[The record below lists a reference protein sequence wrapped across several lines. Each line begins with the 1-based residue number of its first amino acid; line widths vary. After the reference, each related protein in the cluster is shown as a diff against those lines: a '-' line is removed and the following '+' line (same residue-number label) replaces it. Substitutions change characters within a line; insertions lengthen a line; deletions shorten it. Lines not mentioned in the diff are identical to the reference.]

1 MSTKYLCKAK
11 DRRGVSVSMDI
22 EKVVRKHVCAGKGF
36 VDIEVYV
43 KLESGET
50 KLVVEGDDLVFYTD
64 EPPLQG
70 RANASLIRYLSR
82 VLHLSPSK
90 IDVVYGVRERLKRVR
105 IYDVDFEQVVEKL
118 VAILKGGM

>member
-1 MSTKYLCKAK
+1 M
-11 DRRGVSVSMDI
+11 SMDI

-43 KLESGET
+43 KLESGEA

-118 VAILKGGM
+118 VAVLKGGM

>member
-1 MSTKYLCKAK
+1 MSVNI
-11 DRRGVSVSMDI
+11 DV
-22 EKVVRKHVCAGKGF
+22 EKVVRKHVREGEGF

-43 KLESGET
+43 KFESSET

-70 RANASLIRYLSR
+70 RANASLIQYLSK
-82 VLHLSPSK
+82 VLRLPPSK
-90 IDVVYGVRERLKRVR
+90 IDIVYGVREKLKRVR

-118 VAILKGGM
+118 VAVLKGGT